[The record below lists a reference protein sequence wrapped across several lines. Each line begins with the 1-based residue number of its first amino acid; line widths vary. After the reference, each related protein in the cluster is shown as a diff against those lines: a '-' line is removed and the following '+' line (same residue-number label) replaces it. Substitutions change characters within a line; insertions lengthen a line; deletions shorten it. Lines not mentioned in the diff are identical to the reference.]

1 MRGSS
6 GTAASSP
13 PSRRQDRPRR
23 LCRAPKS
30 DVHPG
35 EHGFAQPRPL
45 QGGASARPVRGAEPS
60 GPGRGRRGMV
70 QKVQRWSQPCWISTK
85 ARTDEGA
92 ASAAKRRKSSPS
104 PAATPCPAP
113 PPSPAPASGK
123 ASRAPGALQTDG
135 QLGPSAAVQ
144 FVAVGKDG
152 IDRLHPGPALRREGD
167 SAAGGDDPGAG
178 VAAAQAAQGLAG
190 LTLGLGGDS
199 AGLLTTRKGRERA
212 RRWPAMTALSH
223 ALRRQPRVTTSASP
237 APPSPEPRPETGPEP
252 GRLPCSSG
260 GGCCAA
266 ADAAEGG
273 AGRAAGAQEPG
284 MKGQD
289 KRATSARSA
298 GPERGQARPLVIAQ
312 RCGGRGSGGCGVH
325 SL

>member
-13 PSRRQDRPRR
+13 SKQAARSAPPPMSRPKRR
-23 LCRAPKS
+23 CPPPVSTASRTP
-30 DVHPG
+30 P
-35 EHGFAQPRPL
+35 
-45 QGGASARPVRGAEPS
+45 SARRRKRAASS
-60 GPGRGRRGMV
+60 GSGTERAGPRAKGMV

-113 PPSPAPASGK
+113 PPSPAPASAK
-123 ASRAPGALQTDG
+123 RPEPPGPPDG
-135 QLGPSAAVQ
+135 RPARPKRGGSV
-144 FVAVGKDG
+144 VAVGKDG

-199 AGLLTTRKGRERA
+199 AAVTTRKGRERA

-237 APPSPEPRPETGPEP
+237 APPSPEPRPETGPETGP
-252 GRLPCSSG
+252 ACPAPAAAGAA
-260 GGCCAA
+260 AA